1 MACSANHMWTQL
13 RQSGFTRTQ
22 QEQGVPSRNQAKRGF
37 HDHFRESGVSALCER
52 KKHFGI
58 LPQSE
63 NTTEK

>member
-13 RQSGFTRTQ
+13 RQSGFARTQ
-22 QEQGVPSRNQAKRGF
+22 QEQGLPSRNQD
-37 HDHFRESGVSALCER
+37 DHFRECGVSVLCER

-63 NTTEK
+63 NTTQK